1 MHSDDVGYRLDK
13 QKPVYSSSVHGDQAG
28 WKQHKL
34 ALALYVG
41 LNLLLTFLLALN
53 VVRHRFKGVQRM
65 SVKRKAVRA
74 HGNNT
79 EYVPIIL
86 IGLGVMAM
94 TGASAQTIS
103 ILGGTLFVARIF
115 HAYGIQQAKVPNIFG
130 MVGNIVTWLV
140 MLCIATTLLMQGI
153 G

>member
-1 MHSDDVGYRLDK
+1 MEAAQTS
-13 QKPVYSSSVHGDQAG
+13 
-28 WKQHKL
+28 

-41 LNLLLTFLLALN
+41 LNLLLTLVLAIN
-53 VVRHRFKGVQRM
+53 VVRHRFKGDSGDPVALE
-65 SVKRKAVRA
+65 KAVRA

-86 IGLGVMAM
+86 VGLGVMAM
-94 TGASAQTIS
+94 MGTSAQTIS
-103 ILGGTLFVARIF
+103 ILGGTLFVARVF

-140 MLCIATTLLMQGI
+140 MLCVATTLVLQAMG
-153 G
+153 

>member
-1 MHSDDVGYRLDK
+1 MEAAQIS
-13 QKPVYSSSVHGDQAG
+13 
-28 WKQHKL
+28 
-34 ALALYVG
+34 ALALHVG
-41 LNLLLTFLLALN
+41 LNLMLTFLLALN
-53 VVRHRFKGVQRM
+53 VVPHRFKGDSADPVM
-65 SVKRKAVRA
+65 LEKAVRA

-79 EYVPIIL
+79 EYVPIVL
-86 IGLGVMAM
+86 IGLGVIAM

-103 ILGGTLFVARIF
+103 ILGASLLVARVF

-140 MLCIATTLLMQGI
+140 MLWVAATLLLYGV

>member
-1 MHSDDVGYRLDK
+1 MEAAQTS
-13 QKPVYSSSVHGDQAG
+13 
-28 WKQHKL
+28 
-34 ALALYVG
+34 ALALHVG
-41 LNLLLTFLLALN
+41 LNLILTFLLALN
-53 VVRHRFKGVQRM
+53 VVRHRFKGDSADLVM
-65 SVKRKAVRA
+65 LEKAVRA

-79 EYVPIIL
+79 EYVPIVL
-86 IGLGVMAM
+86 IGLGVIAM

-103 ILGGTLFVARIF
+103 ILGASLLVARVF

-140 MLCIATTLLMQGI
+140 MLWVAATLLLYGV

>member
-1 MHSDDVGYRLDK
+1 MEAAQTS
-13 QKPVYSSSVHGDQAG
+13 
-28 WKQHKL
+28 
-34 ALALYVG
+34 ALALHVG
-41 LNLLLTFLLALN
+41 LNLMLTFLLALN
-53 VVRHRFKGVQRM
+53 VVRHRFKGDSADQVM
-65 SVKRKAVRA
+65 LEKAVRA

-79 EYVPIIL
+79 EYVPIVL
-86 IGLGVMAM
+86 IGLGVIAM

-103 ILGGTLFVARIF
+103 ILGASLLVARVF

-140 MLCIATTLLMQGI
+140 MLWVAATLLLYGV

>member
-1 MHSDDVGYRLDK
+1 MEAAQTS
-13 QKPVYSSSVHGDQAG
+13 
-28 WKQHKL
+28 
-34 ALALYVG
+34 ALALHVG
-41 LNLLLTFLLALN
+41 LNLILTFLLALN
-53 VVRHRFKGVQRM
+53 VVRHRFKGDSADQVM
-65 SVKRKAVRA
+65 LEKAVRA

-79 EYVPIIL
+79 EYVPIVL
-86 IGLGVMAM
+86 IGLGVIAM

-103 ILGGTLFVARIF
+103 ILGASLLVARVF

-140 MLCIATTLLMQGI
+140 MLWVAATLLLYGV

>member
-1 MHSDDVGYRLDK
+1 
-13 QKPVYSSSVHGDQAG
+13 
-28 WKQHKL
+28 
-34 ALALYVG
+34 
-41 LNLLLTFLLALN
+41 
-53 VVRHRFKGVQRM
+53 VRHRFKGDSADQVM
-65 SVKRKAVRA
+65 LEKAVRA

-140 MLCIATTLLMQGI
+140 MLCVATTLLMQGI

>member
-1 MHSDDVGYRLDK
+1 MEAVQTS
-13 QKPVYSSSVHGDQAG
+13 
-28 WKQHKL
+28 

-41 LNLLLTFLLALN
+41 LNLLLTLVLAIN
-53 VVRHRFKGVQRM
+53 VVRHRFKGESGDPVALE
-65 SVKRKAVRA
+65 KAVRA

-79 EYVPIIL
+79 EYVPVIL
-86 IGLGVMAM
+86 VGLGVMAM
-94 TGASAQTIS
+94 MGASVQTIS
-103 ILGGTLFVARIF
+103 ILGGTLFVARVF

-140 MLCIATTLLMQGI
+140 MLCVATTLLMQGI

>member
-1 MHSDDVGYRLDK
+1 MEAAQIS
-13 QKPVYSSSVHGDQAG
+13 
-28 WKQHKL
+28 
-34 ALALYVG
+34 ALALHVG
-41 LNLLLTFLLALN
+41 LNLMLTFLLALN
-53 VVRHRFKGVQRM
+53 VVRHRFKGDSADQVM
-65 SVKRKAVRA
+65 LEKAVRA

-79 EYVPIIL
+79 EYVPIVL
-86 IGLGVMAM
+86 IGLGVIAM

-103 ILGGTLFVARIF
+103 ILGASLLVARVF

-140 MLCIATTLLMQGI
+140 MLWVAATLLLYGV

>member
-1 MHSDDVGYRLDK
+1 MEAAQIS
-13 QKPVYSSSVHGDQAG
+13 
-28 WKQHKL
+28 

-41 LNLLLTFLLALN
+41 LNLLLTFLLSLN
-53 VVRHRFKGVQRM
+53 GVRHRFKGDSADQVTLE
-65 SVKRKAVRA
+65 KAVRA

-103 ILGGTLFVARIF
+103 ILGGTLFVTRIF

-140 MLCIATTLLMQGI
+140 MLCVATTLLMQGI

>member
-1 MHSDDVGYRLDK
+1 MEAAQTS
-13 QKPVYSSSVHGDQAG
+13 
-28 WKQHKL
+28 

-41 LNLLLTFLLALN
+41 LNLLLTFLLAVN
-53 VVRHRFKGVQRM
+53 VE
-65 SVKRKAVRA
+65 KAVRA

-115 HAYGIQQAKVPNIFG
+115 HAYGIQQTKVPNIFG

-140 MLCIATTLLMQGI
+140 MLCVATTLLMHGI

>member
-1 MHSDDVGYRLDK
+1 MEAAQTS
-13 QKPVYSSSVHGDQAG
+13 
-28 WKQHKL
+28 

-53 VVRHRFKGVQRM
+53 VVRHRFKGDAADQLM
-65 SVKRKAVRA
+65 LEKAVRA

-86 IGLGVMAM
+86 IGLGVTAM

-115 HAYGIQQAKVPNIFG
+115 HAYGIQQTKMPNIFG

-140 MLCIATTLLMQGI
+140 MLFAATTLVLRGI

>member
-1 MHSDDVGYRLDK
+1 MEAAQIS
-13 QKPVYSSSVHGDQAG
+13 
-28 WKQHKL
+28 
-34 ALALYVG
+34 ALALHVG
-41 LNLLLTFLLALN
+41 LNLMLTFLLALN
-53 VVRHRFKGVQRM
+53 VVRHRFKGDSADPVM
-65 SVKRKAVRA
+65 LEKAVRA

-79 EYVPIIL
+79 EYVPIVL
-86 IGLGVMAM
+86 IGLGVIAM

-103 ILGGTLFVARIF
+103 ILGASLLVARVF

-140 MLCIATTLLMQGI
+140 MLWVAATLLLYGV

>member
-1 MHSDDVGYRLDK
+1 MEAVQTS
-13 QKPVYSSSVHGDQAG
+13 
-28 WKQHKL
+28 

-41 LNLLLTFLLALN
+41 LNLLLTLVLAIN
-53 VVRHRFKGVQRM
+53 VVRHRFKGESGDPVALE
-65 SVKRKAVRA
+65 KAVRA

-86 IGLGVMAM
+86 VGLGVMAM
-94 TGASAQTIS
+94 MGASAQTIS
-103 ILGGTLFVARIF
+103 ILGGILFVARVF

-140 MLCIATTLLMQGI
+140 MLCVATTLLMQGI